1 MVTKAKK
8 ISAKKISGQTADQTA
23 GIEIP
28 EIIRLLADSYGPFPQ
43 EPRLDPAHELTFTIL
58 SQHTSDINSERAFRG
73 LMNRFGDLESVARA
87 EVSEIEQAIARGGL
101 AKVKAPRIKQ
111 ILNRILELNGSLDL
125 TFLAEMPLP
134 NAKAWL
140 RQLPGIGPK
149 SAGIVL
155 SFSLGMPAM
164 AIDTHIFRVCQRLG
178 LIGPKVNA
186 DKAHDLMEEA
196 VESEQ
201 VFTFHIGFITHG
213 RQICKAQRPLCSEC
227 VLAFAC
233 PSRDQFLTLT
243 APSLTTPEPSDNLEV
258 EPEAR
263 GKGKAAS
270 KSTSQPKTTP
280 RSKTTPGSKTASKRV
295 SVTQLPHSAP
305 LVD

>member
-1 MVTKAKK
+1 MVPRAEKTAV
-8 ISAKKISGQTADQTA
+8 QTTGRTT
-23 GIEIP
+23 GIGIP
-28 EIIRLLADSYGPFPQ
+28 DIIRLLCSTYGPFPP
-43 EPRLDPAHELTFTIL
+43 EPRLEPAHELTFTIL

-73 LMNRFGDLESVARA
+73 LMDRFGDLESVARA
-87 EVSEIEQAIARGGL
+87 EVSEIELAISRGGL

-125 TFLAEMPLP
+125 SFLAEMPLP
-134 NAKAWL
+134 EAKAWL

-149 SAGIVL
+149 SAGIIL

-178 LIGPKVNA
+178 LIGPKVTA

-196 VESEQ
+196 VEADQ

-233 PSRDQFLTLT
+233 PSRDHFLSLT
-243 APSLTTPEPSDNLEV
+243 ASTSSDNPAAN
-258 EPEAR
+258 PEAQ
-263 GKGKAAS
+263 GKRKSAPKPKTTSRS
-270 KSTSQPKTTP
+270 KTKSGPKTTP
-280 RSKTTPGSKTASKRV
+280 KGKTSPKRV
-295 SVTQLPHSAP
+295 SVTRLPHSAP
-305 LVD
+305 MPEDQR

>member
-1 MVTKAKK
+1 MVPEAEKTAVQTM
-8 ISAKKISGQTADQTA
+8 GQSTAIQ
-23 GIEIP
+23 IP
-28 EIIRLLADSYGPFPQ
+28 EIIRLLTSSYGPFPQ
-43 EPRLDPAHELTFTIL
+43 EPRLEPAHELTFTIL

-87 EVSEIEQAIARGGL
+87 EVSEIELAITRGGL

-111 ILNRILELNGSLDL
+111 VLNRILELNGSLDL
-125 TFLAEMPLP
+125 SFLAEMPLSE
-134 NAKAWL
+134 AKAWL

-149 SAGIVL
+149 SAGIIL

-196 VESEQ
+196 VEADQ

-213 RQICKAQRPLCSEC
+213 RQICKAQRPLCAEC

-233 PSRDQFLTLT
+233 PSRDQFLSLT
-243 APSLTTPEPSDNLEV
+243 ASESTDNLEV
-258 EPEAR
+258 QGKRKEAP
-263 GKGKAAS
+263 KP
-270 KSTSQPKTTP
+270 KSTSRPKTTT
-280 RSKTTPGSKTASKRV
+280 RGKTASKRV
-295 SVTQLPHSAP
+295 AVTKLPHSAP
-305 LVD
+305 MPKDQS